1 MIFGGASQ
9 HRLRQRTSGL
19 DFVARL
25 TAPSHATLG
34 RFEASKSSSDWA
46 EQDNPR
52 PSETEGEKSS
62 DLDREYASRSPL
74 RICEVSPYGL
84 TRVSGI
90 STMILSLAAEL
101 GVRGHQ
107 TILVVPGPLPKSLP
121 FGVTAWAIDIEGP
134 LRNLRLGLRVAF
146 CLWKRRKDWDVV
158 HCHQAHPV
166 SAIASLVAR
175 VLRRPAVSTF
185 HLWPPPAS
193 GFRGLSQSFF
203 NRFQPMIGEN
213 VYVSEDTRHGISG
226 LGSVIWN
233 GVDGPL
239 LRARLGDRNKLRGEL
254 GIESFALAFTGRKA
268 KIKGYLDL
276 LVAVRKLLDLGVDT
290 RLIVTGDASPEEFPF
305 VQDSIRQ
312 LHLEPFVIDLG
323 DRDDHLR
330 YLSAADVM
338 VLPSYREGFPMVLL
352 EAMAAGIPV
361 VASDVGGIPELVQDT
376 QDGFLVSP
384 GNVEKLVA
392 TLLQLALHPEIRER
406 MAGAAVQRA
415 AEFSLDREVSSYLQL
430 FGRSPRR

>member
-1 MIFGGASQ
+1 VIFGGASPL
-9 HRLRQRTSGL
+9 RLRQRSSGL
-19 DFVARL
+19 GFVARL
-25 TAPSHATLG
+25 ITPGQASLG
-34 RFEASKSSSDWA
+34 RFQDSKSSSHWA
-46 EQDNPR
+46 EQNNPR
-52 PSETEGEKSS
+52 PSETDSEKIS
-62 DLDREYASRSPL
+62 DADREYASSSPL
-74 RICEVSPYGL
+74 RICEVSPYGM

-90 STMILSLAAEL
+90 STMILSLAGEL

-121 FGVTAWAIDIEGP
+121 LGVTAWAIDIEGP
-134 LRNLRLGLRVAF
+134 LRNLRLALRVAF
-146 CLWKRRKDWDVV
+146 RLWKRRKDWDVV

-166 SAIASLVAR
+166 STIASLVAR

-185 HLWPPPAS
+185 HLWPPASS

-239 LRARLGDRNKLRGEL
+239 LRAKLGDRNELRREL
-254 GIESFALAFTGRKA
+254 GIVSFALAFTGRKA

-276 LVAVRKLLDLGVDT
+276 LIAVRKLLDLGVDT
-290 RLIVTGDASPEEFPF
+290 RLIVTGDVSPEEIPF

-312 LHLEPFVIDLG
+312 LDLEAFVIDLG

-352 EAMAAGIPV
+352 EAMAAGLPV
-361 VASDVGGIPELVQDT
+361 VASDVGGIPELVRDA
-376 QDGFLVSP
+376 QDGFLVPP

-392 TLLQLALHPEIRER
+392 TLLQLVLHPEIRER
-406 MAGAAVQRA
+406 IAGAAVQRA
-415 AEFSLDREVSSYLQL
+415 AEFNLDREVSSYLQL
-430 FGRSPRR
+430 FESSPRP